1 MIIKYLVK
9 NREFL
14 PILTIPLI
22 FSFLGLFFIFEAS
35 AVKSFNLFGN
45 SFYYLKLQLLW
56 LFLGIFVMCF
66 LAFFDYHKFYYLAF
80 FFMLITI
87 FLLILVLIPS
97 FGYHAG
103 GAQRWL
109 NVGLFNL
116 QPTELA
122 KFSLI
127 IYLSSWFIY
136 RERKQFFSFLIL
148 IGFLTFLIILQPDM
162 GTAIIIFFLSVSLYF
177 LAGFNFFSLLV
188 ILPVAGLIFLIL
200 IKFSP
205 YRMARLVTFLN
216 PSIDPLGIS
225 YHINQIKTSLA
236 NGYLFGLGFGASRQK
251 YLFLPEAHTDS
262 IFAIIAEE
270 LGFVGA
276 GAIILIF
283 LFFSYKIFKIIEFAP
298 DRFGK
303 LLAAGIWSFFN
314 WQFFINL
321 GGVVNI
327 IPLTGVPLPFFSYG
341 GSNLII
347 SFALIGILLNIEKK
361 IKKNESSYYRR
372 TSNASFSFN

>member
-1 MIIKYLVK
+1 MIRYLVK

-14 PILTIPLI
+14 PVLTIPIL

-35 AVKSFNLFGN
+35 AVKSFNLYGD
-45 SFYYLKLQLLW
+45 SFHYLKLQFIW
-56 LFLGIFVMCF
+56 IVLGIFLMIF
-66 LAFFDYHKFYYLAF
+66 LSFFDYHRFYYLAF
-80 FFMLITI
+80 FLMVLTI
-87 FLLILVLIPS
+87 FFLILVLIPS
-97 FGYHAG
+97 FGYQAG
-103 GAQRWL
+103 GARRWL
-109 NVGLFNL
+109 SIGFFNF

-136 RERKQFFSFLIL
+136 RERKRFFSFLIL
-148 IGFLTFLIILQPDM
+148 IGFLTFIILLQPDM
-162 GTAIIIFFLSVSLYF
+162 GTAVIILFLSISLYY
-177 LAGFNFFSLLV
+177 LAGFNILHILFIIPVSLFF
-188 ILPVAGLIFLIL
+188 FLIL
-200 IKFSP
+200 IKISP
-205 YRMARLVTFLN
+205 YRMARLLTFLN
-216 PSIDPLGIS
+216 PEVDPLGIS
-225 YHINQIKTSLA
+225 YHINQIKISLT

-270 LGFVGA
+270 TGFFGSVF
-276 GAIILIF
+276 IILIF
-283 LFFSYKIFKIIEFAP
+283 LFFSYKVFKITELAP

-303 LLAAGIWSFFN
+303 LLAIGIWCFFN

-321 GGVVNI
+321 GGIVSL

-341 GSNLII
+341 GSNLIV

-361 IKKNESSYYRR
+361 IKKI
-372 TSNASFSFN
+372 

>member
-1 MIIKYLVK
+1 MIKHLVK

-14 PILTIPLI
+14 PVLTIPIL
-22 FSFLGLFFIFEAS
+22 FSLLGLFFIFEAS
-35 AVKSFNLFGN
+35 AVKSFNLYGD
-45 SFYYLKLQLLW
+45 SFHYLKLQFFWMILGVLVMF
-56 LFLGIFVMCF
+56 FLS
-66 LAFFDYHKFYYLAF
+66 FFDYHRFYYLAF
-80 FFMLITI
+80 FLMFLTI
-87 FLLILVLIPS
+87 FFLILVLISS

-103 GAQRWL
+103 GARRWL
-109 NVGLFNL
+109 DIGFFNF

-136 RERKQFFSFLIL
+136 KERKRFFSFLIL

-162 GTAIIIFFLSVSLYF
+162 GTAIIIFLLSVSLYYF
-177 LAGFNFFSLLV
+177 AGFNIFHILLLFPASLL
-188 ILPVAGLIFLIL
+188 IFFIL
-200 IKFSP
+200 IKISP
-205 YRMARLVTFLN
+205 YRMARLLTFLN
-216 PSIDPLGIS
+216 PEVDPLGIS
-225 YHINQIKTSLA
+225 YHINQIKVSLA

-270 LGFVGA
+270 TGFFGSIF
-276 GAIILIF
+276 IILIF
-283 LFFSYKIFKIIEFAP
+283 LFFSYKIFKIIELAP

-341 GSNLII
+341 GSNLIV

-361 IKKNESSYYRR
+361 IKKR
-372 TSNASFSFN
+372 

>member
-35 AVKSFNLFGN
+35 AVRSFNLYSD
-45 SFYYLKLQLLW
+45 SFYYLKLQLIW
-56 LFLGIFVMCF
+56 LFLGILIMFF
-66 LAFFDYHKFYYLAF
+66 LAFFDYHRFYYLAF
-80 FFMLITI
+80 FLMLLTI
-87 FLLILVLIPS
+87 FLLILVLLPS

-103 GAQRWL
+103 GARRWL
-109 NVGLFNL
+109 NVGPFNL

-136 RERKQFFSFLIL
+136 RERKRFFSFLIL
-148 IGFLTFLIILQPDM
+148 IGFLTLLVVLQPDM
-162 GTAIIIFFLSVSLYF
+162 GTAIIIFFLSISLYF
-177 LAGFNFFSLLV
+177 LADFNFFHLLFL
-188 ILPVAGLIFLIL
+188 LPISGLIFLVL
-200 IKFSP
+200 IKLSP
-205 YRMARLVTFLN
+205 YRMARLITFLN
-216 PSIDPLGIS
+216 PTIDPLGIS
-225 YHINQIKTSLA
+225 YHINQIKISLA

-270 LGFVGA
+270 LGFFGTSL
-276 GAIILIF
+276 IILMF
-283 LFFSYKIFKIIEFAP
+283 LFFSYKIFKIVEFSP
-298 DRFGK
+298 DRFGR
-303 LLAAGIWSFFN
+303 LLASGIWAFFN

-321 GGVVNI
+321 GGIVNI
-327 IPLTGVPLPFFSYG
+327 LPLTGVPLPFFSYG

-361 IKKNESSYYRR
+361 IKKR
-372 TSNASFSFN
+372 